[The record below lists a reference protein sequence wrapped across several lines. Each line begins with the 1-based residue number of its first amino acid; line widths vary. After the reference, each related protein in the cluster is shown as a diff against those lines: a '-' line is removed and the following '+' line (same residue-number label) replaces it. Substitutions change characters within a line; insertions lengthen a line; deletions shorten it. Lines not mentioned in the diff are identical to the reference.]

1 MESVVLLRDILKDNQ
16 YPEAGVLLF
25 KIAKETIDNGGTVV
39 LNMSEVGSMPA
50 VFMNTSF
57 GELIASYGI
66 EKAKNVF
73 LFKSITK
80 AQIQRIRKYFTDYEN
95 IVMKKD

>member
-1 MESVVLLRDILKDNQ
+1 MENVVLLKDILKDNQ

-25 KIAKETIDNGGTVV
+25 KIAKEIESVPT
-39 LNMSEVGSMPA
+39 

-57 GELIASYGI
+57 GELIALYGI
-66 EKAKNVF
+66 EKTKKVF

-80 AQIQRIRKYFTDYEN
+80 AQLQRIRKYFADYEN